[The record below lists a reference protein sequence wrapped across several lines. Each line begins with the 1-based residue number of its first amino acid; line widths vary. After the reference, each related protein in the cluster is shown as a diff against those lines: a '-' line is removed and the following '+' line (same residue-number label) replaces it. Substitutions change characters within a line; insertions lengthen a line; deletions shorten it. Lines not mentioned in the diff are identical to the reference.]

1 MGSLDSTIQPD
12 SPVPIV
18 DFGPFYT
25 GDEAAKKAVANQLD
39 NALSTVGF
47 VYLKNH
53 GVPKERVDAA
63 FEWSRQFFALP
74 PSTKS
79 LAPHPPG
86 GSHHRGYS
94 APGVEKVSQHV
105 FDDAAAIA
113 ALRRVPDYKESY
125 ETGNEADARQP
136 NIWLPDDA
144 LPGFRAFLQ
153 SFFRDCDG
161 VVHALLRAL
170 ALGLGL
176 PREEW
181 LSERHSA
188 SAFQLRLL
196 HYPPVPVR
204 ALTGG
209 EGSGGGGGD
218 EGSEG
223 GEEGRERGEGKATTS
238 RIGAHSDF
246 GSLTIL
252 FQDAVGGLEVEDP
265 SRPGSFR
272 PAPPVEGTLLV
283 NVGDLLERWSNGRWR
298 STVHRVGAP
307 PVQRLREAGAVVEA
321 EGGGEEM
328 CRARY
333 SIPFFSAPNDDAV
346 IEALPGCW
354 DERANPKKYEPV
366 TAEQYVTMR
375 MEALYS

>member
-1 MGSLDSTIQPD
+1 MGSHDSSATD
-12 SPVPIV
+12 SPVPVV

-25 GDEAAKKAVANQLD
+25 GDEAAKKAVSNELD
-39 NALSTVGF
+39 HALSTVGF

-53 GVPKERVDAA
+53 GVPQERVDAA
-63 FEWSRQFFALP
+63 FEW
-74 PSTKS
+74 

-94 APGVEKVSQHV
+94 APGVEKVSQNV
-105 FDDAAAIA
+105 FSDAAIA
-113 ALRRVPDYKESY
+113 ALRAVPDHKESY
-125 ETGNEADARQP
+125 ETGNETDARQP
-136 NIWLPDDA
+136 NIWLPDAA
-144 LPGFRAFLQ
+144 LPGFRAFMQ
-153 SFFRDCDG
+153 GFFGDCDSMIH
-161 VVHALLRAL
+161 VLLRAL
-170 ALGLGL
+170 AVALGMDGE
-176 PREEW
+176 REGE
-181 LSERHSA
+181 LSEAHSA

-196 HYPPVPVR
+196 HYPPIPLR

-209 EGSGGGGGD
+209 AAAGEEVGGGEPAD
-218 EGSEG
+218 EEEG
-223 GEEGRERGEGKATTS
+223 KEEGRLGGEKQRSPPSAS

-265 SRPGSFR
+265 HRPGVFR

-307 PVQRLREAGAVVEA
+307 PVERLREAGAVVGS
-321 EGGGEEM
+321 GGGQEM
-328 CRARY
+328 CKARY

-354 DERANPKKYEPV
+354 DERTNPKKYEPV

-375 MEALYS
+375 MEALYSS

>member
-1 MGSLDSTIQPD
+1 MGSRDSGVGNT
-12 SPVPIV
+12 PVPIV

-25 GDEAAKKAVANQLD
+25 GDGDAKRAVAKQLD

-53 GVPKERVDAA
+53 GVPQERVDEA
-63 FEWSRQFFALP
+63 FAWSKKFFDLP
-74 PSTKS
+74 TSTKN

-94 APGVEKVSQHV
+94 GLGIEKVSQHV
-105 FDDAAAIA
+105 FDEETIS
-113 ALRRVPDYKESY
+113 ALRQVPDVKESY
-125 ETGNEADARQP
+125 ETGNVTDTRQP
-136 NIWLPDDA
+136 NIWLPDDK
-144 LPGFRAFLQ
+144 LPGFRAFME
-153 SFFRDCDG
+153 SFFIDCDG
-161 VVHALLRAL
+161 MIHTLLRAL
-170 ALGLGL
+170 ALSLSL
-176 PREEW
+176 PTEDY
-181 LSERHSA
+181 LSAAHSR
-188 SAFQLRLL
+188 SPFQLRLL
-196 HYPPVPVR
+196 HYPPVPLR
-204 ALTGG
+204 ALA
-209 EGSGGGGGD
+209 GSQ
-218 EGSEG
+218 
-223 GEEGRERGEGKATTS
+223 GEEDGEGKATAS

-265 SRPGSFR
+265 HQQGSFH

-307 PVQRLREAGAVVEA
+307 PVERLREAGAVVEGA
-321 EGGGEEM
+321 GGREEM
-328 CRARY
+328 CKARY

-354 DERANPKKYEPV
+354 DEGANPKKYEAV

-375 MEALYS
+375 MEALYSS